1 MTPAPGLAVATPDE
15 SAAAALT
22 KLANRDVEQLPV
34 VDGDGRL
41 LGMLRR
47 RDIARWLE
55 LQPRRGGPHVRERHA

>member
-1 MTPAPGLAVATPDE
+1 MTAAPGLVVATPDE

-47 RDIARWLE
+47 RDILRWLE
-55 LQPRRGGPHVRERHA
+55 LQPRRGGTRVRERHA